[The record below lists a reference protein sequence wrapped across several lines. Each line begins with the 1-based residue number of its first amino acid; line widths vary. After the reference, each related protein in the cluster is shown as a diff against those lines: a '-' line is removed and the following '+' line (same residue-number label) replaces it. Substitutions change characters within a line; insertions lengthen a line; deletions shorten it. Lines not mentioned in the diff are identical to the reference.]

1 VRTYWD
7 GASFTKITK
16 TTPAAVRST
25 MAEQE
30 QQQAS
35 KKEDWEVQRD
45 ANKSLGDTAFRSG
58 NFAEAISHYSQ
69 ALSLDPTH
77 FVLLS
82 NRSAAYLKNGEKS
95 KALHDAQLCTKTKP
109 EFVKGHSRLAAALQ
123 SLKRWGPAKEAY
135 ERVLELDK
143 DNAVATKGLD
153 DCMVHVTKEE
163 EEKKEQKE
171 ESEEKDLLDDFFD
184 EVETVSTKRKAKPA
198 EEQVSNNIIKDQ
210 KTDLGTPESQIA
222 RLLAPNYKWR
232 NLNPFFVLD
241 LSHTASDEDVSKR
254 YKALSLLLHPDKCAS
269 LPNAKEAYDEVQRAK
284 TQLDDEDKNRHVRQ
298 LIEQGNKKGKQQWQA
313 SGKKEPLEDV
323 QSREVQRIFAEIEY
337 KRKEVEDR
345 QRKQEQREREQEE
358 EELQK
363 ERKSREFDKKWRD
376 DNRVDK
382 RVGSWRG
389 FQDKKSSK
397 KQKF

>member
-1 VRTYWD
+1 
-7 GASFTKITK
+7 
-16 TTPAAVRST
+16 
-25 MAEQE
+25 MAEQ
-30 QQQAS
+30 S
-35 KKEDWEVQRD
+35 SPKEDWEVQRD
-45 ANKSLGDTAFRSG
+45 ANKSLGDAAFRSG
-58 NFAEAISHYSQ
+58 NFSEAISHYSQ

-95 KALHDAQLCTKTKP
+95 KALHDAQACVEASPT
-109 EFVKGHSRLAAALQ
+109 FAKGHSRLAAALQ
-123 SLKRWGPAKEAY
+123 LLGRWGPAKDAY
-135 ERVLELDK
+135 EKVLELDK
-143 DNAVATKGLD
+143 DNAVAKKGYE
-153 DCMVHVTKEE
+153 DCMVHVKEE
-163 EEKKEQKE
+163 EEKKEVEQSKE
-171 ESEEKDLLDDFFD
+171 EEEKPEEKDLLDDFFD
-184 EVETVSTKRKAKPA
+184 QVETVTTKKPRPQQ
-198 EEQVSNNIIKDQ
+198 EEPVSNNIIKDQ

-232 NLNPFFVLD
+232 NLNPFLVLD
-241 LSHTASDEDVSKR
+241 LSHEASEDDISRR

-269 LPNAKEAYDEVQRAK
+269 VANAKEAYDEVQRAK
-284 TQLDDEDKNRHVRQ
+284 TQLDDENKNRHVRQ

-313 SGKKEPLEDV
+313 NGKEGTLEEV
-323 QSREVQRIFAEIEY
+323 QAREVQRIFAEIEY

-358 EELQK
+358 EELHK

-376 DNRVDK
+376 DTRVQK

-397 KQKF
+397 KPKL